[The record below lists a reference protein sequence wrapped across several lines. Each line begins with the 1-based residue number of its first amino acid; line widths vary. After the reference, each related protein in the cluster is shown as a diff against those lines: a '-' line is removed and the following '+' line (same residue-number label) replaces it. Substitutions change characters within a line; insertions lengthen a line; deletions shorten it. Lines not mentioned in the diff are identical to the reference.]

1 MPHSFRT
8 VALLLLVAAGAGP
21 WHGWA
26 EDAAPVE
33 DAPVP
38 HAEVREAADAPAA
51 PPKPPGEEL
60 AAAPYV
66 YPLLRMR
73 VAPEMR

>member
-1 MPHSFRT
+1 MPHSFRA

-26 EDAAPVE
+26 EDAAPAE
-33 DAPVP
+33 DAPP
-38 HAEVREAADAPAA
+38 HAEAREDAAAPAA
-51 PPKPPGEEL
+51 PKPPGEEL

-73 VAPEMR
+73 VTPEMR